1 MRRSSPSR
9 LLLPAL
15 LFISSQQNFGL
26 AAPAPTYHN
35 ERHDERDLSGA
46 VGDLIDDFGELLNDT
61 ASLLSQFVAVI
72 KEVKNS
78 TNENDLVGLL
88 GVSVIS
94 SGKKDDDDDDDDDE
108 NGAGVNGTVSA
119 VAANGTVTC
128 PDMAVLFARN
138 VGLYTG
144 PSFFTAL
151 RNYINGTSTM
161 AVQGVPYPASIGG
174 FLQGGSPLGAG
185 VMAELANKTASA
197 CPNTKIVMAG
207 YSQGAQV
214 VHNAMEKVVAM
225 SNTTASNN
233 IDVAS
238 RVSSVVLFGDP
249 RNGTAIAGIDQGRVL
264 SLCNAQD
271 NICAKGGDKITLDHL
286 TYNRDA
292 PQAAMFV
299 MQRSALGLMSND
311 AMMQGMSN
319 VPVVKVGKGQNGG
332 QQVGTGLGLPEM

>member
-1 MRRSSPSR
+1 MRRPSPSR
-9 LLLPAL
+9 LFFPAL
-15 LFISSQQNFGL
+15 LLISSHCHFSL
-26 AAPAPTYHN
+26 AAPVPVY
-35 ERHDERDLSGA
+35 HDERDLSGA
-46 VGDLIDDFGELLNDT
+46 VGDLIDDFADLVNDT

-72 KEVKNS
+72 KEVKNA

-88 GVSVIS
+88 GVNVTS
-94 SGKKDDDDDDDDDE
+94 SDKDDDDDD
-108 NGAGVNGTVSA
+108 NAARVNGTVGA

-128 PDMAVLFARN
+128 PDMAVLFARGTAELGN

-174 FLQGGSPLGAG
+174 FLAGGSPLGSG
-185 VMAELANKTASA
+185 VMADLANKTASA
-197 CPNTKIVMAG
+197 CPNTKIIMAG

-214 VHNAMEKVVAM
+214 VHNAMEKVAAM
-225 SNTTASNN
+225 SNTTTAPNN
-233 IDVAS
+233 VNVAS

-249 RNGTAIAGIDQGRVL
+249 RNGTAVAGVDQARVL

-271 NICAKGGDKITLDHL
+271 DICAKGGDKITLDHL
-286 TYNRDA
+286 TYNRNA

-299 MQRSALGLMSND
+299 MQKSALGLMSND
-311 AMMQGMSN
+311 AMMQGMGN
-319 VPVVKVGKGQNGG
+319 VPVVKAGKGQDGG
-332 QQVGTGLGLPEM
+332 QQVGNGLGLPGM

>member
-1 MRRSSPSR
+1 MVQRNLVREFIPPIRTLTQWFYPSVSVAD
-9 LLLPAL
+9 LLL
-15 LFISSQQNFGL
+15 QTG
-26 AAPAPTYHN
+26 
-35 ERHDERDLSGA
+35 
-46 VGDLIDDFGELLNDT
+46 
-61 ASLLSQFVAVI
+61 
-72 KEVKNS
+72 
-78 TNENDLVGLL
+78 
-88 GVSVIS
+88 
-94 SGKKDDDDDDDDDE
+94 
-108 NGAGVNGTVSA
+108 
-119 VAANGTVTC
+119 
-128 PDMAVLFARN
+128 N

-174 FLQGGSPLGAG
+174 FLKGGSPLGSG
-185 VMAELANKTASA
+185 VMAELANKTAAA

-214 VHNAMEKVVAM
+214 VHNAMEKVAAM

-233 IDVAS
+233 IDVVS

-249 RNGTAIAGIDQGRVL
+249 RNGTAVAGVDQGRVL

-271 NICAKGGDKITLDHL
+271 NICAKGGDRITLDHL

-299 MQRSALGLMSND
+299 MQKSALGLMSND

-319 VPVVKVGKGQNGG
+319 VPVVKAGKGQDGA
-332 QQVGTGLGLPEM
+332 QQIGSGLGLPEM